1 MASHEDFVIYTVEQM
16 EKAGDI
22 YFRKMFGEYGIY
34 CDGLFF
40 AVVCEDQLFVKIT
53 SGGESMFPGLSR
65 IPPYK
70 GARDYFL
77 VEDIEDRQMLKELV
91 CITCKELAKM
101 KGKNDHAFGL

>member
-1 MASHEDFVIYTVEQM
+1 
-16 EKAGDI
+16 
-22 YFRKMFGEYGIY
+22 
-34 CDGLFF
+34 
-40 AVVCEDQLFVKIT
+40 
-53 SGGESMFPGLSR
+53 MFPGLPR